1 MIKERKINAKLVNL
15 IINSLEKSSSLREKI
30 LINTQ
35 IIAVDINIEIN
46 KNEKFKRKTNSKKK

>member
-35 IIAVDINIEIN
+35 IIAVDKNIEIN
-46 KNEKFKRKTNSKKK
+46 KNDTFKRKTNSKNM

>member
-35 IIAVDINIEIN
+35 IIAVDKNIEIN
-46 KNEKFKRKTNSKKK
+46 ENEKFKRKTNSKNM